1 MIGGLDCCCGSELAQ
16 GASSTLDDDDDDLLI
31 PIISNQKDDEQAT
44 TPVSRGRPTL
54 LWRGLAIK
62 IFDRNLCFKIK
73 RSELRYGSKNQYY
86 KTETIFKFQQTT
98 APGVRERGVSAIGRT
113 D

>member
-1 MIGGLDCCCGSELAQ
+1 MDDRRTGLLLRKRA
-16 GASSTLDDDDDDLLI
+16 GAGR
-31 PIISNQKDDEQAT
+31 IINPSLEG
-44 TPVSRGRPTL
+44 PC
-54 LWRGLAIK
+54 AIK

-98 APGVRERGVSAIGRT
+98 APTRGP
-113 D
+113 